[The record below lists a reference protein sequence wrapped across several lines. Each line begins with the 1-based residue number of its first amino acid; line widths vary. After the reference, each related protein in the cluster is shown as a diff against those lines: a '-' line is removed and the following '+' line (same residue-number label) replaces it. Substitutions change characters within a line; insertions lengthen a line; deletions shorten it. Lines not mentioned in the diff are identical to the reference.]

1 MAKTA
6 SFVVGIDL
14 GTTNFAISVIKNGR
28 PHMIEDG
35 QQNRT
40 FPSAV
45 FRKNG
50 QWQVGH
56 AAKVARLKEP
66 HLGAYAVKRLMG
78 LRFDSEERPKLADT
92 LGLTLV
98 ALEDGLCGVQLGEE
112 VFTPSDIA
120 AQILQF
126 SFDLVKKQFGANPE
140 EVVITVPA
148 YFNHAQRKATKLAA
162 EKAALPCQRIIN
174 EPTAAAIAYGM
185 RVSQQSKV
193 VVFDLGGGTF
203 DISILQFASGIVE
216 TLGLS
221 GDAFLGG
228 EDFDNALVHH
238 CLTHIEDFHGV
249 DLSTNRV
256 ALRRLKEACE
266 TAKCELSY
274 QQSTMIMLPQIHPN
288 IDFQITLS
296 RNLLNSLT
304 DSLVDR
310 TIDVVRQALEDASLQ
325 PNEVD
330 KVILVGGQ
338 TRMPRVRERIS
349 GFFKQE
355 PSKGVHPDEVVAKG
369 AALHAASLLG
379 EVDAPML
386 FDVTPFNL
394 GIDVQ
399 AGLFQTIISKNARIP
414 VAASETFVLQLG
426 KRAVT
431 IVVRQGHSR
440 FSTENEFLGEFRVG
454 NLELRGDGVAE
465 LDIAFRLD
473 GNGMLHVSAKDVV
486 SGRTVEMKMRNYGEF
501 IREDED
507 FDEVHTSE
515 KAQIGIG
522 DSSASKANRGLDI
535 QIQHR
540 HDAPSVNDKTQE
552 VARKMREVMAIT
564 ELDDVEPTIMD
575 LDEFSDPFAV
585 EGEDEDL
592 SAGIQITLGGSGSGS
607 GSDASIPTIGIMEE
621 YSEEELEAGPTFVEG
636 EETSSSE
643 GPDVQQNLEEIDEVT
658 DTIELDV
665 ESEESEEVL
674 LLGDSEVEE
683 LPEVELPDMGV
694 ADDAL
699 NQLLHSGFDND
710 ILLPQDDFFAGLTA
724 AVTGQSIQDVLNTMV
739 IDDMGETVETDEL
752 SHLSNEMRMVLEEL
766 FSEI

>member
-28 PHMIEDG
+28 PHMIEDA

-45 FRKNG
+45 FRKDG

-78 LRFDSEERPKLADT
+78 LRFDSEERPILADA
-92 LGLTLV
+92 LGLTIV

-162 EKAALPCQRIIN
+162 EKAKLPCQRIIN

-216 TLGLS
+216 TLGIS

-238 CLTHIEDFHGV
+238 CLKHIEDFHGV

-266 TAKCELSY
+266 TAKCELSF

-288 IDFQITLS
+288 IDFQTTIS

-304 DSLVDR
+304 DPLVDR
-310 TIDVVRQALEDASLQ
+310 TIDVVRQALEDASLKT
-325 PNEVD
+325 NEVD

-349 GFFKQE
+349 GFFKQD

-399 AGLFQTIISKNARIP
+399 AGLFQNIIAKNARIP
-414 VAASETFVLQLG
+414 VSASETFVLQMG
-426 KRAVT
+426 KKSVT

-501 IREDED
+501 IREDEE
-507 FDEVHTSE
+507 FDEVYTSE

-540 HDAPSVNDKTQE
+540 QDAPTVNDKTQE

-575 LDEFSDPFAV
+575 MEEFADPFAI
-585 EGEDEDL
+585 EGEEEDS
-592 SAGIQITLGGSGSGS
+592 SAGIQITLGGS
-607 GSDASIPTIGIMEE
+607 ASIPTVGIKEE
-621 YSEEELEAGPTFVEG
+621 YSEEDEIEAEESLVVGAAVSETDDTSLSDDS
-636 EETSSSE
+636 EETI
-643 GPDVQQNLEEIDEVT
+643 LVT
-658 DTIELDV
+658 DIVDV
-665 ESEESEEVL
+665 DVDSEDSEEVL
-674 LLGDSEVEE
+674 LLGELEIED
-683 LPEVELPDMGV
+683 LPEVGLPDMAV

-739 IDDMGETVETDEL
+739 IEEDVDLIESDEL
-752 SHLSNEMRMVLEEL
+752 SHLSTEMKMILEEL
-766 FSEI
+766 FTEI

>member
-28 PHMIEDG
+28 PHMIEDS

-50 QWQVGH
+50 EWQVGYP
-56 AAKVARLKEP
+56 AKTSRLKEP

-78 LRFDSEERPKLADT
+78 LRYDSEERPKLAEA
-92 LGLTLV
+92 LGLTITE
-98 ALEDGLCGVQLGEE
+98 LEDGSCGIQLGEE
-112 VFTPSDIA
+112 IFTPSEVA
-120 AQILQF
+120 AQILKF
-126 SFDLVKKQFGANPE
+126 SYTLVSEQFGVDPE

-148 YFNHAQRKATKLAA
+148 YFNHAQRKATKKAA
-162 EKAALPCQRIIN
+162 EQAGLPCQRIIN

-216 TLGLS
+216 TLGIA

-228 EDFDNALVHH
+228 EDFDNAMVHH
-238 CLTHIEDFHGV
+238 CLDHLEDYSGV

-266 TAKCELSY
+266 VAKCELSY

-288 IDFQITLS
+288 VDFRITLT
-296 RNLLNSLT
+296 RNLLHSLT
-304 DSLVDR
+304 DPLVNR
-310 TIDVVRQALEDASLQ
+310 TVEIVGQALEDARLTKSDI
-325 PNEVD
+325 D
-330 KVILVGGQ
+330 KIILVGGQ
-338 TRMPRVRERIS
+338 TRMPRVREKLAS
-349 GFFKQE
+349 FFSQE

-399 AGLFQTIISKNARIP
+399 AGLFQTLISKNARIP
-414 VAASETFVLQLG
+414 VSASETFVLQPG
-426 KRAVT
+426 KRSVV

-440 FSTENEFLGEFRVG
+440 FSVENEFLGEFRVG
-454 NLELRGDGVAE
+454 NLDLRSDGIAE
-465 LDIAFRLD
+465 IDISFRLD
-473 GNGMLHVSAKDVV
+473 GNGMLHVAAKDVV
-486 SGRTVEMKMRNYGEF
+486 SGRMVEMKMRNYGEF

-507 FDEVHTSE
+507 FDVNVTQER
-515 KAQIGIG
+515 AQIGVG
-522 DSSASKANRGLDI
+522 DSSASKGSRGLDV
-535 QIQHR
+535 QIQHKQMT
-540 HDAPSVNDKTQE
+540 PSVDDKTQQ
-552 VARKMREVMAIT
+552 VAKRMRDLMAVVEFDETEELT
-564 ELDDVEPTIMD
+564 ELDGEIIEDVFGAVEDEPENLEIALGGPTIS
-575 LDEFSDPFAV
+575 LGTPIVEEVHEPIEPSVTVSVAV
-585 EGEDEDL
+585 VEESTEED
-592 SAGIQITLGGSGSGS
+592 SS
-607 GSDASIPTIGIMEE
+607 EE
-621 YSEEELEAGPTFVEG
+621 YVLELMPEEEEVFELGEPAEPPLEVQE
-636 EETSSSE
+636 
-643 GPDVQQNLEEIDEVT
+643 PDLNK
-658 DTIELDV
+658 
-665 ESEESEEVL
+665 
-674 LLGDSEVEE
+674 
-683 LPEVELPDMGV
+683 
-694 ADDAL
+694 ANDAL
-699 NQLLHSGFDND
+699 SQLLNSGFDTD

-724 AVTGQSIQDVLNTMV
+724 AATGQSIQEVLNTIEIEEV
-739 IDDMGETVETDEL
+739 ENDDDLTKL
-752 SHLSNEMRMVLEEL
+752 SKEMRMVLEEL
-766 FSEI
+766 FTEL

>member
-28 PHMIEDG
+28 PHMIEDA

-50 QWQVGH
+50 EWQVGYP
-56 AAKVARLKEP
+56 AKTSRLKEP

-78 LRFDSEERPKLADT
+78 LRYDSEERPKLGDA

-98 ALEDGLCGVQLGEE
+98 ELDDGTCGVQLGDE
-112 VFTPSDIA
+112 VFTPSDVA
-120 AQILQF
+120 AQILKF
-126 SFDLVKKQFGANPE
+126 SYDLVSDQFGSNPE

-148 YFNHAQRKATKLAA
+148 YFNHAQRKATKKAA
-162 EKAALPCQRIIN
+162 EQAGLPCQRIIN

-203 DISILQFASGIVE
+203 DVSILQFASGIVE
-216 TLGLS
+216 TLGIS

-238 CLTHIEDFHGV
+238 CLEHLEDHSGV

-266 TAKCELSY
+266 VAKCELSY

-288 IDFQITLS
+288 VDFRITLT
-296 RNLLNSLT
+296 RNLLHSLT
-304 DSLVDR
+304 DALVDK
-310 TIDVVRQALEDASLQ
+310 TIGIVSQALEDAGLSTRDI
-325 PNEVD
+325 D
-330 KVILVGGQ
+330 KIILVGGQ
-338 TRMPRVRERIS
+338 TRMPRVREKLAA
-349 GFFKQE
+349 FFSQE

-399 AGLFQTIISKNARIP
+399 AGLFQTLISKNARIP
-414 VAASETFVLQLG
+414 VSASETFVLQPG
-426 KRAVT
+426 KRSVV

-440 FSTENEFLGEFRVG
+440 YSVENEFLGEFRVN
-454 NLELRGDGVAE
+454 NLELRKDGIAE
-465 LDIAFRLD
+465 MDISFRLD
-473 GNGMLHVSAKDVV
+473 GNGMLHVAAKDVV

-507 FDEVHTSE
+507 FDTNVAHE
-515 KAQIGIG
+515 KAQIGVG
-522 DSSASKANRGLDI
+522 DSSASGSRGLDV
-535 QIQHR
+535 QIQHKQL
-540 HDAPSVNDKTQE
+540 APSVDDKTQQ
-552 VARKMREVMAIT
+552 VATKMRDLMAVVEFDDTDDLAMVDDEVF
-564 ELDDVEPTIMD
+564 EDV
-575 LDEFSDPFAV
+575 FGSV
-585 EGEDEDL
+585 EDEPENL
-592 SAGIQITLGGSGSGS
+592 EVSLGGPAISLSS
-607 GSDASIPTIGIMEE
+607 AMVSI
-621 YSEEELEAGPTFVEG
+621 VE
-636 EETSSSE
+636 
-643 GPDVQQNLEEIDEVT
+643 
-658 DTIELDV
+658 
-665 ESEESEEVL
+665 
-674 LLGDSEVEE
+674 EVEE
-683 LPEVELPDMGV
+683 IELKEDTSKVTVQLVDSDEDNDAESSEEIVLDLMGDDEVFELGDVSPIQEAV
-694 ADDAL
+694 VPADLSMANDAL
-699 NQLLHSGFDND
+699 SQVLSSGFDAD

-724 AVTGQSIQDVLNTMV
+724 AVTGQSIQDVMNEIELV
-739 IDDMGETVETDEL
+739 DIGDDDEL
-752 SHLSNEMRMVLEEL
+752 SKLSQEMRMVLDEL
-766 FSEI
+766 FTEI

>member
-28 PHMIEDG
+28 PHMIEDA

-50 QWQVGH
+50 EWQVGYP
-56 AAKVARLKEP
+56 AKTSRLKEP

-78 LRFDSEERPKLADT
+78 LRYDSDERPKLADA

-98 ALEDGLCGVQLGEE
+98 EQDDGTCGVQLGDE
-112 VFTPSDIA
+112 VFTPSDVA
-120 AQILQF
+120 AQILKF
-126 SFDLVKKQFGANPE
+126 SYDLVSEQFGSNPE

-148 YFNHAQRKATKLAA
+148 YFNHAQRKATKNAA
-162 EKAALPCQRIIN
+162 EQAGLPCQRIIN

-216 TLGLS
+216 TLGIS

-238 CLTHIEDFHGV
+238 CLEHLEDYSGV
-249 DLSTNRV
+249 NLSTNRV

-266 TAKCELSY
+266 VAKCELSY

-288 IDFQITLS
+288 VDFRITLT
-296 RNLLNSLT
+296 RNLLHSLT
-304 DSLVDR
+304 DALVDK
-310 TIDVVRQALEDASLQ
+310 TIGIVSQALEDAGLSTSDI
-325 PNEVD
+325 D
-330 KVILVGGQ
+330 KIILVGGQ
-338 TRMPRVRERIS
+338 TRMPRVREKLAS
-349 GFFKQE
+349 FFSQE

-399 AGLFQTIISKNARIP
+399 AGLFQTLISKNARIP
-414 VAASETFVLQLG
+414 VSASETFVLQPG
-426 KRAVT
+426 KRSVV

-440 FSTENEFLGEFRVG
+440 YSVENEFLGEFRVN
-454 NLELRGDGVAE
+454 NLDLRRDGIAE
-465 LDIAFRLD
+465 MDITFRLD
-473 GNGMLHVSAKDVV
+473 GNGMLHVAAKDIV

-507 FDEVHTSE
+507 FDTNVAQE
-515 KAQIGIG
+515 KAQIGVG
-522 DSSASKANRGLDI
+522 DSSASGSRGLDV
-535 QIQHR
+535 QIQHKQL
-540 HDAPSVNDKTQE
+540 APSVDDKTQQ
-552 VARKMREVMAIT
+552 VAAKMRDLMSVVEF
-564 ELDDVEPTIMD
+564 DDTDD
-575 LDEFSDPFAV
+575 LTMIDDEAFEDVFGSV
-585 EGEDEDL
+585 EDEPENL
-592 SAGIQITLGGSGSGS
+592 EVSLGGPAVSLSS
-607 GSDASIPTIGIMEE
+607 VMVSI
-621 YSEEELEAGPTFVEG
+621 VE
-636 EETSSSE
+636 
-643 GPDVQQNLEEIDEVT
+643 
-658 DTIELDV
+658 
-665 ESEESEEVL
+665 
-674 LLGDSEVEE
+674 EVEE
-683 LPEVELPDMGV
+683 VESIKEPSKGTVQLDDTAGDSDTESSEEIVLDLTDEDDVFELGEASPVQDAV
-694 ADDAL
+694 VPADLSLANDAL
-699 NQLLHSGFDND
+699 SQVLSSGFDAD

-724 AVTGQSIQDVLNTMV
+724 AVTGQSIQDVLNEIELV
-739 IDDMGETVETDEL
+739 ETVDDDEL
-752 SHLSNEMRMVLEEL
+752 SKLSQEMRMVLDEL
-766 FSEI
+766 FTEI